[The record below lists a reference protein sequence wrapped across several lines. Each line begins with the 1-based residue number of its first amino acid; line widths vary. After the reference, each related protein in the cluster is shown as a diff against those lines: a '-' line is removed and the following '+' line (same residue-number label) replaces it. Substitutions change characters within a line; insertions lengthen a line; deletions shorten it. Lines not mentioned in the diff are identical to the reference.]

1 MNPELQTLINKLYS
15 DVGSYQMDS
24 VVKLFKYL
32 DLHGNNVQAVNYD
45 EKLLIDGLDRAVEI
59 NSDPNFDNWKTLNE
73 KIIIAKHHIL
83 D

>member
-1 MNPELQTLINKLYS
+1 MNPELQTLINKLYPDIES
-15 DVGSYQMDS
+15 HQMDS
-24 VVKLFKYL
+24 VIKLFEYL